1 MDNLPKRVAQLS
13 RNELNPDGVGLLVI
27 RTFVSVNEASRITGI
42 AQPSISAC
50 CNGRIPSAGG
60 YKWCFV

>member
-1 MDNLPKRVAQLS
+1 MNKLPKKVAQLS
-13 RNELNPDGVGLLVI
+13 RDELNPNGVGLLVI
-27 RTFVSVNEASRITGI
+27 RTFPSVSEASRVTGI
-42 AQPSISAC
+42 AQPSISSC